1 DFIELFEQMENEYM
15 RERAADIK
23 DVTKRVL
30 AHLLEKPLPNIGLI
44 QEETIIIAENLS
56 PSETAQINK
65 RHIKGFVTD
74 AGGRTSHSAI
84 MARSL
89 QIPAIVGTKNASEC
103 IENDDDIIID
113 GAAGEIYIN
122 PTETMKEQLKQRQKG
137 LESQMKQWARLKNE
151 ATVTKDNHRVELAA
165 NIGSPQDMRQV
176 IENGAEGIGLYRTE
190 FLYMKGSSPPTEEEQ
205 FLAYKSV
212 LESMDEKP
220 VVVRTL
226 DIGGDKQLPYRES
239 PKEMNPFLGV
249 RAIRISLEEVD
260 MFRKQLRALL

>member
-1 DFIELFEQMENEYM
+1 RSKVHQEQGEANAQIFDAHLLLLEDPELIASIEEKITAEKINAEAALHDATSDFIELFEQMENEYM

-89 QIPAIVGTKNASEC
+89 QITAIVGTKNASEC

-137 LESQMKQWARLKNE
+137 LESQMKQWA
-151 ATVTKDNHRVELAA
+151 
-165 NIGSPQDMRQV
+165 
-176 IENGAEGIGLYRTE
+176 
-190 FLYMKGSSPPTEEEQ
+190 
-205 FLAYKSV
+205 
-212 LESMDEKP
+212 
-220 VVVRTL
+220 
-226 DIGGDKQLPYRES
+226 
-239 PKEMNPFLGV
+239 
-249 RAIRISLEEVD
+249 
-260 MFRKQLRALL
+260 